1 MEQTIRGTAW
11 KCGHDV
17 TAYQII
23 AQKRW
28 TMNKM
33 DPEEMGKWV
42 FEGAD
47 PSVKDLPGG
56 FRNKGYT
63 IVVAGRDFGGGGKS
77 IEHPIVAMQGAGVRL
92 ILAES
97 FSRYT
102 FRNAINL
109 GMPAI
114 MCPGVTGV
122 FKTGDELEADLLT
135 GEIVNMTTGAKI
147 TGVPLSDFVLKLI
160 ESGGLLEFYR
170 KKLNP
175 E

>member
-1 MEQTIRGTAW
+1 
-11 KCGHDV
+11 
-17 TAYQII
+17 
-23 AQKRW
+23 
-28 TMNKM
+28 
-33 DPEEMGKWV
+33 
-42 FEGAD
+42 
-47 PSVKDLPGG
+47 
-56 FRNKGYT
+56 
-63 IVVAGRDFGGGGKS
+63 
-77 IEHPIVAMQGAGVRL
+77 
-92 ILAES
+92 
-97 FSRYT
+97 
-102 FRNAINL
+102 
-109 GMPAI
+109 MPAI